1 MPKVKFNLFDKNTD
15 SETYIFLIFRYNDTR
30 LKYSTGQK
38 ITPKFWNFERQRVK
52 ETIKFPHYPE
62 FNSFLNDLENEV
74 QSIYRSY
81 SLKSQIPSLEDF
93 KLQLDK
99 YLLKNIVEKESVMTL
114 FAFIKQFIDEKAFQ
128 PHNTTKIFGVFF
140 NHLKAFATLKG
151 KESFDFEDITLDFSH
166 AFINYLY
173 AEPRK
178 HSTNYASKML
188 DILRQILDDATE
200 RGYNTKLAY
209 KSKRF
214 RISKEDVQNIYLN
227 TSELKILYEYDFS
240 TNERLERV
248 RDLFIVG
255 AFTGLR
261 FSDFTSLK
269 PEHIKAV
276 GDVSMIQ
283 IVTQKT
289 GEPVAIPLH
298 PYVKAILERNNGK
311 IPRPLSNQKMNDYLK
326 EIGQIVGI
334 DGQEAI
340 VKSVAGKPVKETL
353 PKYQLISTHTARR
366 SFATNAYKMGIP
378 SIAVMK
384 ITGHRTE
391 RQFMK
396 YIKVSKE
403 ENAVLISDNPFFKI

>member
-1 MPKVKFNLFDKNTD
+1 MAKVKFNLFDKNAE
-15 SETYIFLIFRYNDTR
+15 SETYIFLIFRYNNTR

-52 ETIKFPHYPE
+52 ETIKFPDYPE
-62 FNSFLNDLENEV
+62 FNSFLNDIENEV
-74 QSIYRSY
+74 QRIYRSY

-99 YLLKNIVEKESVMTL
+99 YLLRNIVEKEPTKTL
-114 FAFIKQFIDEKAFQ
+114 FDFIQQVIGEKKLQ
-128 PHNTTKIFGVFF
+128 EQSTTKIFSVFF
-140 NHLKAFATLKG
+140 NHLKAFAAFKG
-151 KESFDFEDITLDFSH
+151 KKYFDFEDITLDFSYV
-166 AFINYLY
+166 FINYLY

-200 RGYNTKLAY
+200 RGYNTKLDY

-214 RISKEDVQNIYLN
+214 KIAKEDVQHIYLN
-227 TSELKILYEYDFS
+227 ISELKILYEYDFS

-269 PEHIKAV
+269 PEHIKSID
-276 GDVSMIQ
+276 DVNMIQ
-283 IVTQKT
+283 IITQKT
-289 GEPVAIPLH
+289 SESVTIPLH
-298 PYVKAILERNNGK
+298 PYVKAIFERNNGK

-326 EIGQIVGI
+326 EIGEIVGI

-353 PKYQLISTHTARR
+353 PKYQLVSTHTARR

-378 SIAVMK
+378 TIAIMK

-391 RQFMK
+391 QQFMK